1 MSPISRI
8 NHFLYRQLDFISLMN
23 MRFLNCCNLA
33 VHAIIFAPG
42 TRYLFCTVIFQMPCA
57 FRIILVFDILDLLQL
72 IFNSLTHLV
81 ICFWLPN
88 DDTYCRYAHKCEC
101 TQCCIH
107 LYVKM
112 NIYPFFFHKCVAV
125 HFDESTTAYEKSA
138 HALFVLSRGS
148 GISQLESF

>member
-1 MSPISRI
+1 
-8 NHFLYRQLDFISLMN
+8 
-23 MRFLNCCNLA
+23 
-33 VHAIIFAPG
+33 
-42 TRYLFCTVIFQMPCA
+42 MPCA

-148 GISQLESF
+148 GISQLESFWRHTLAMLTQSTAFQRHFRSRMASILSAVQRTNVSTFGICSHEK

>member
-1 MSPISRI
+1 
-8 NHFLYRQLDFISLMN
+8 
-23 MRFLNCCNLA
+23 
-33 VHAIIFAPG
+33 
-42 TRYLFCTVIFQMPCA
+42 MPCA

-148 GISQLESF
+148 GISQLESFWRHTLAMLTQSTAFQRHFRSRMASILSAAQRTNVSTFGTCNQEK